1 MAGTGCFAGLPGPY
15 SRSLSIVVQCAMS
28 PPSLLDPVSCG
39 EDVFAN
45 AARISELAP
54 DHCVDCADNH
64 IRSAVHRCTPVPK
77 GVDRP
82 EFINL
87 IKGVLIEKA
96 ARPGDINIVIPGSA
110 DTNILA
116 TTAHAAAVLGREVLD
131 RCRFTVIDL
140 CATPLI
146 LCREFGTRHHLNVET
161 VQSDLTAN
169 SLHFAADIIVVHSVL
184 RFIPRGK
191 QLAFLNMLGT
201 WLNASGHV
209 VISNRLRLDKAAE
222 VDSELRK
229 RNAANAAIGERLAE
243 GTLLTREPP
252 GILLERLQRAMH
264 DCDGLPGEFASLEE
278 VRQLIARSQ
287 LREISLEYL
296 SWTIE
301 ITPGNTFERHRVHA
315 VLSR

>member
-1 MAGTGCFAGLPGPY
+1 
-15 SRSLSIVVQCAMS
+15 MS

-45 AARISELAP
+45 AARISDLAP
-54 DHCVDCADNH
+54 EHCVDCADNH

-82 EFINL
+82 EFISL
-87 IKGVLIEKA
+87 IKGILAGKA
-96 ARPGDINIVIPGSA
+96 ARPGNIDIVIPGSA

-116 TTAHAAAVLGREVLD
+116 ATAHAAAVLGGEVLN
-131 RCRFTVIDL
+131 RCRFTVIDR

-146 LCREFGTRHHLNVET
+146 LCREFGARHRLNVET
-161 VQSDLTAN
+161 LQSDLTAN

-184 RFIPRGK
+184 RFIPHAEH
-191 QLAFLNMLGT
+191 LAFLNRLGS

-209 VISNRLRLDKAAE
+209 IISNRLRLDKAAE
-222 VDSELRK
+222 ADSEFRK
-229 RNAANAAIGERLAE
+229 RSAANAAIGERLAE
-243 GTLLTREPP
+243 GALLTREPSTVV
-252 GILLERLQRAMH
+252 LERLQRAMH
-264 DCDGLPGEFASLEE
+264 DCDGLPGEFGSLDE

-287 LREISLEYL
+287 LQEISLEYL

-301 ITPGNTFERHRVHA
+301 ITPGNTFDRHRVHA

>member
-1 MAGTGCFAGLPGPY
+1 MF
-15 SRSLSIVVQCAMS
+15 
-28 PPSLLDPVSCG
+28 PPSLLDPVNCG
-39 EDVFAN
+39 EDVLAN

-87 IKGVLIEKA
+87 IRGVLIEKA
-96 ARPGDINIVIPGSA
+96 ARPGHIEIVIPGSA

-116 TTAHAAAVLGREVLD
+116 TTAHAAAVLGREVLS
-131 RCRFTVIDL
+131 RCRFTVIDR

-146 LCREFGTRHHLNVET
+146 LCREFGARHQFNVET
-161 VQSDLTAN
+161 LQDDLTAN

-184 RFIPRGK
+184 RFIPRSD
-191 QLAFLNMLGT
+191 QLAFLNRLRS
-201 WLNASGHV
+201 WINARGHV

-222 VDSELRK
+222 IDSEFRK
-229 RNAANAAIGERLAE
+229 RSAANAAIGERLAE
-243 GTLLTREPP
+243 GTLMTREPP
-252 GILLERLQRAMH
+252 GIVLERLQRAIH
-264 DCDGLPGEFASLEE
+264 DGDGLPGEFASLED

-296 SWTIE
+296 SWTID
-301 ITPGNTFERHRVHA
+301 IGPGNTFDRHRVHA